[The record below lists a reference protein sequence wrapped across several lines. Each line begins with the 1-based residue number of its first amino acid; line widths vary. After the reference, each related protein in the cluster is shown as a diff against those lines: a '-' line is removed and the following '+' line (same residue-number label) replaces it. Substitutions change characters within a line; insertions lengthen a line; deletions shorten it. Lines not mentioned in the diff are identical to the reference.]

1 MGVGGS
7 AHGRLMGSTVVIA
20 GLDALQTECAKNLVL
35 AGVNLTLVDD
45 GVVVQAT
52 LAANPLLTSA
62 DLGRPLAEAV
72 AERLSDIN
80 SLPSVTFAKSLD
92 LNSQKHTV
100 VVLRHTPDVQER
112 IEPLSERGVGVY
124 VTLSVGRFGCFWGT
138 LHDHEVESLGIQA
151 DEEEDDDLMRAVR
164 RDAPFTVHFPSF
176 AEAFD
181 PDALSKLRI
190 RRTDALAAILQQVFA
205 GTPVGTAIS
214 RAKELGFDCTKLTRA
229 SLLDK
234 VQGREVLLEEDI
246 ARQLRGDDPVTAA
259 VLGGVLS
266 QEVRKAVTRQQEP
279 LVNFVTFN
287 GDAAS
292 VTVTRFA

>member
-1 MGVGGS
+1 M
-7 AHGRLMGSTVVIA
+7 VIV

-45 GVVVQAT
+45 GVVVQET
-52 LAANPLLTSA
+52 LAANPLLTNA
-62 DLGRPLAEAV
+62 DVGRPLAEAV

-80 SLPSVTFAKSLD
+80 TLPNVTSAKNLD
-92 LNSQKHTV
+92 FNSEKHTV
-100 VVLRHTPDVQER
+100 VVLRHTPDVLEW
-112 IEPLSERGVGVY
+112 IKPLAERGVGVY
-124 VTLSVGRFGCFWGT
+124 VTLSVGQFGCFWGS

-151 DEEEDDDLMRAVR
+151 DEEEDDDLMQAVR

-176 AEAFD
+176 ADAFG
-181 PDALSKLRI
+181 PEALSKLRI
-190 RRTDALAAILQQVFA
+190 RRTDPLAGILQQVFA
-205 GTPVGTAIS
+205 GTPVETAVS
-214 RAKELGFDCTKLTRA
+214 RAKELGFDCTKLATA

-234 VQGREVLLEEDI
+234 VQGRETLLEEDI
-246 ARQLRGDDPVTAA
+246 ARQLGRDDPVTAA

-287 GDAAS
+287 GYAAS